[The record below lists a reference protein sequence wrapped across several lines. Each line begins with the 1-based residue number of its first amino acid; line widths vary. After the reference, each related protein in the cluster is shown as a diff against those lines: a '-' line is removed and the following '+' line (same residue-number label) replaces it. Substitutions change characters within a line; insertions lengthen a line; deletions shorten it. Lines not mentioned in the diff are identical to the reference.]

1 MTSIW
6 VISLGHLEEAGI
18 YIYIH
23 GIAVLAMMMW
33 DDRFDRRCFI
43 YIHVSINIYTHT
55 YIYIQSIYIYTH
67 LEPSEDPCF
76 DWRERAF
83 ICLAYKWY
91 KTFLGL
97 NDTNCLLDV
106 YIL

>member
-1 MTSIW
+1 MIDLIDDALYIYMYPLIFT
-6 VISLGHLEEAGI
+6 HTHI
-18 YIYIH
+18 YIYN
-23 GIAVLAMMMW
+23 L
-33 DDRFDRRCFI
+33 
-43 YIHVSINIYTHT
+43 Y
-55 YIYIQSIYIYTH
+55 IYIYTH